1 MQLSNINIPSL
12 NGIKC
17 LIYVEYHDY
26 IKDLGLEF
34 LFAVLLMDGMGP
46 RMLGKYCTTEHFKR
60 ERKKLAVFNKSRSVS
75 LSVSLHLSICHS
87 LHIHI
92 YYIWYIITN
101 YIIIVFWEFFQ
112 WILII
117 FTPHHPSQIHLF
129 SNHLTLCPLFNFFL
143 IYWVQFVLSI
153 YFWMCDIPLECG

>member
-1 MQLSNINIPSL
+1 MCVTRYSSQMCSYSNINIPSL
-12 NGIKC
+12 NAIKC
-17 LIYVEYHDY
+17 VIYVEYHGY

-101 YIIIVFWEFFQ
+101 YIYYCF
-112 WILII
+112 LRI
-117 FTPHHPSQIHLF
+117 FSMDFDHIH
-129 SNHLTLCPLFNFFL
+129 SSPPL
-143 IYWVQFVLSI
+143 S
-153 YFWMCDIPLECG
+153 DSPLL